1 MRKKRTRMKDPS
13 ATELAEKAMLKN
25 PAASF
30 TECTGF
36 VPRIPD
42 SEPAA
47 MSYNDIF
54 PTAPVTALDGSEAY
68 KKER

>member
-1 MRKKRTRMKDPS
+1 MIKKRKRIKDPR
-13 ATELAEKAMLKN
+13 AEELSEKAIFKT

-42 SEPAA
+42 SEAA
-47 MSYNDIF
+47 AESYNDIF
-54 PTAPVTALDGSEAY
+54 PDAPVTALDGSQAY
-68 KKER
+68 KKTR